1 MLELIKMLLIF
12 YIIFYMILCI
22 FKFVKKSK
30 FEVWS
35 FLGGVVVG
43 FCVMLVCV
51 GFVYCII
58 DRKKYLYD
66 SV

>member
-1 MLELIKMLLIF
+1 
-12 YIIFYMILCI
+12 MILCI